1 MIKILIDYYAKKVG
15 LKIEFR
21 ARSIVA
27 SYIFNNDFSI
37 QSEIAKLQLFFA
49 EKTNLSAKDIDDY
62 FDLGITNIYSLHRD
76 MILCHYK
83 SFLQKVEAIAEC
95 TNKIIY
101 SIKIQLK
108 TLNILF
114 NNLCLLEKKQSELA
128 KQKMLSELTNKSFY
142 DAQNLEDAINK
153 KIKKHQLVHAIK
165 NLLELEVRF
174 KRSALC
180 REKLFKAEMIKI
192 FFIFRTY

>member
-1 MIKILIDYYAKKVG
+1 MKDRHIHRGASLLKSKQGLCSCRFIGSKVTG
-15 LKIEFR
+15 N
-21 ARSIVA
+21 RSA
-27 SYIFNNDFSI
+27 Y
-37 QSEIAKLQLFFA
+37 
-49 EKTNLSAKDIDDY
+49 
-62 FDLGITNIYSLHRD
+62 
-76 MILCHYK
+76 
-83 SFLQKVEAIAEC
+83 

-153 KIKKHQLVHAIK
+153 KIKKHQL
-165 NLLELEVRF
+165 
-174 KRSALC
+174 
-180 REKLFKAEMIKI
+180 KI
-192 FFIFRTY
+192 